1 MHNAFDSF
9 TSSFKQVVDVK
20 GLLAN
25 GKCPNE
31 ECNQQYK
38 R

>member
-9 TSSFKQVVDVK
+9 IPSCKQVVDAK